1 MFVDQNEEYTITA
14 RDASGKTVGAKLP
27 GVLGSERENNRKNNP
42 VNKTIR
48 SSIEKLNAG
57 PVNISLRFIGQTGYL
72 RIRGFE
78 GEQFTVESDSIFLQL
93 RNKKTKALILDLRGN
108 GGGVFT
114 DATYKMLNEGVIRD
128 PQGGFLVSEKLHEG
142 VGMQSPGKNP
152 FTGKTFVLTDGI
164 SFSTAADVAAVLHNA
179 KKAIFIGEETGRAYE
194 GNTSGLNAQVNSK
207 NSGFRVRIHMYEYW
221 NAVLATKKGRGT
233 LPDHVV

>member
-1 MFVDQNEEYTITA
+1 MPALSTSLFVSSVKPAISAYA
-14 RDASGKTVGAKLP
+14 VLKAS
-27 GVLGSERENNRKNNP
+27 
-42 VNKTIR
+42 
-48 SSIEKLNAG
+48 SSRWNQIVFFYSSA
-57 PVNISLRFIGQTGYL
+57 I
-72 RIRGFE
+72 
-78 GEQFTVESDSIFLQL
+78 
-93 RNKKTKALILDLRGN
+93 KKTKALILDLRGN